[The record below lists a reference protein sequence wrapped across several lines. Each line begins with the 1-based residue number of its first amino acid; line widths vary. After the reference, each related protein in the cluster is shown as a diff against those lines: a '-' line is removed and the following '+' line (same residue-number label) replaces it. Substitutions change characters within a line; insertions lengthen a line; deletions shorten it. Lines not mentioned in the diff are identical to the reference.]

1 MAGADKGDTKTMQ
14 NPFTD
19 PRPRGYFV
27 GASIFVLVG
36 TLIGLGV
43 SATLN
48 TAHSPVGGVDAV
60 VASTSAMAAGGSNM
74 QSPFVSVVEKALPAV
89 VFIDVRKKVAA
100 GGADDPQEELFRR
113 FFGNNGNPQQQPKQR
128 SQPSSGSGFIID
140 TQGHVLTNNHVVR
153 EADDITVTLN
163 DKRSF
168 KAKIVGA
175 DPETDVAV
183 IQIVGDH
190 LPVLPLGDSD
200 QLRVGDWAI
209 AIGNPLGQ
217 LRGSVTVGI
226 ISAQGRTDLNIWGGT
241 PSYQDFIQTD
251 ASINFGNSGGP
262 LCNING
268 EAIGI
273 NTAINTS
280 GQGIGFAI
288 PINLVRHVADQL
300 MATGKVK
307 RAWLGIQL
315 AELTP
320 ELAEGFG
327 LSEQRGILVNDV
339 IAGTPA
345 DRAGLKRNDVIV
357 EFDGQSVSDLPKFRL
372 KVADT
377 KVGSRVPLMVLRD
390 GKRIPVTVT
399 LSERPQDG
407 VADAKPRGG
416 EEDTAQASVSGLT
429 VRELTAEEKATTK
442 VSSGVLVTD
451 VADGSAAEDAGISVG
466 DIVEQV
472 GGRPVT
478 TAASMMKML
487 KDAKATKKH
496 AALLV
501 YHEGRAQFVALNLSE

>member
-1 MAGADKGDTKTMQ
+1 MQ

-27 GASIFVLVG
+27 GAFIFILVG

-43 SATLN
+43 SASLN
-48 TAHSPVGGVDAV
+48 ASHSPVGGVDAV
-60 VASTSAMAAGGSNM
+60 VASTSAMAAGGTAE
-74 QSPFVSVVEKALPAV
+74 SPFVSVVEKALPAV

-100 GGADDPQEELFRR
+100 GDSEDPQEQMFRR
-113 FFGNNGNPQQQPKQR
+113 FFGDNGNKAPQKQR
-128 SQPSSGSGFIID
+128 TQPSSGSGFIID

-153 EADDITVTLN
+153 DADDITVTLN
-163 DKRSF
+163 DKRTF
-168 KAKIVGA
+168 KAKVVGA

-200 QLRVGDWAI
+200 RLRVGDWAI

-300 MATGKVK
+300 MASGKVQ

-399 LSERPQDG
+399 LSERPVDG
-407 VADAKPRGG
+407 VANAVPKGG
-416 EEDTAQASVSGLT
+416 DEDVAPASVSGLT
-429 VRELTAEEKATTK
+429 VREMTAEEKSNTK
-442 VSSGVLVTD
+442 VSSGVLVTH
-451 VADGSAAEDAGISVG
+451 VAEGSAAEDAGIQPG

-472 GGRPVT
+472 GGKPVT
-478 TAASMMKML
+478 SAASLMKML
-487 KDAKATKKH
+487 KDTKVSKKH

-501 YHEGRAQFVALNLSE
+501 YHEGRAQFVALNLAE

>member
-1 MAGADKGDTKTMQ
+1 MQ

-27 GASIFVLVG
+27 GAFIFILVG

-43 SATLN
+43 SASLN
-48 TAHSPVGGVDAV
+48 VSHSPVGGVDAV
-60 VASTSAMAAGGSNM
+60 VASTSAMAAGGTAE
-74 QSPFVSVVEKALPAV
+74 SPFVSVVEKALPAV

-100 GGADDPQEELFRR
+100 GDSEDPQEQMFRR
-113 FFGNNGNPQQQPKQR
+113 FFGDNGNKAPQKQR
-128 SQPSSGSGFIID
+128 TQPSSGSGFIID

-153 EADDITVTLN
+153 DADDITVTLN
-163 DKRSF
+163 DKRTF
-168 KAKIVGA
+168 KAKVVGA

-200 QLRVGDWAI
+200 RLRVGDWAI

-300 MATGKVK
+300 MASGKVQ

-399 LSERPQDG
+399 LSERPVDG
-407 VADAKPRGG
+407 VANAVPKGG
-416 EEDTAQASVSGLT
+416 DEDVAPASVSGLT
-429 VRELTAEEKATTK
+429 VREMTAEEKSNTK
-442 VSSGVLVTD
+442 VSSGVLVTH
-451 VADGSAAEDAGISVG
+451 VAEGSAAEDAGIQPG

-472 GGRPVT
+472 GGKPVT
-478 TAASMMKML
+478 SAASLMKML
-487 KDAKATKKH
+487 KDTKVTKKH

-501 YHEGRAQFVALNLSE
+501 YHEGRAQFVALNLAE

>member
-1 MAGADKGDTKTMQ
+1 MQ

-27 GASIFVLVG
+27 GAFIFILVG

-43 SATLN
+43 SASLN
-48 TAHSPVGGVDAV
+48 ASHSPVGGVDAV
-60 VASTSAMAAGGSNM
+60 VASTSAMAAGGTAE
-74 QSPFVSVVEKALPAV
+74 SPFVSVVEKALPAV

-100 GGADDPQEELFRR
+100 GDSEDPQEQMFRR
-113 FFGNNGNPQQQPKQR
+113 FFGDNGNKAPQKQR
-128 SQPSSGSGFIID
+128 TQPSSGSGFIID

-153 EADDITVTLN
+153 DADDITVTLN
-163 DKRSF
+163 DKRTF
-168 KAKIVGA
+168 KAKVVGA

-200 QLRVGDWAI
+200 RLRVGDWAI

-300 MATGKVK
+300 MASGKVQ

-399 LSERPQDG
+399 LSERPVDG
-407 VADAKPRGG
+407 VANAVPKGG
-416 EEDTAQASVSGLT
+416 DEDVAPASVSGLT
-429 VRELTAEEKATTK
+429 VREMTAEEKSNTK
-442 VSSGVLVTD
+442 VSSGVLVTH
-451 VADGSAAEDAGISVG
+451 VAEGSAAEDAGIQPG

-472 GGRPVT
+472 GGKPVT
-478 TAASMMKML
+478 SAASLMKML
-487 KDAKATKKH
+487 KDTKVTKKH

-501 YHEGRAQFVALNLSE
+501 YHEGRAQFVALNLAE

>member
-1 MAGADKGDTKTMQ
+1 MP

-27 GASIFVLVG
+27 GAIVLVVIG
-36 TLIGLGV
+36 ALIGLGV
-43 SATLN
+43 SASLD
-48 TAHSPVGGVDAV
+48 ASRARLGAVDAV
-60 VASTSAMAAGGSNM
+60 VASTGSSALNGGAGE
-74 QSPFVSVVEKALPAV
+74 SPFVGVVDKALPAV
-89 VFIDVRKKVAA
+89 VFIDVRKKVSA
-100 GGADDPQEELFRR
+100 GSSDDPQEEWFRR
-113 FFGNNGNPQQQPKQR
+113 FFGDNGRRPR
-128 SQPSSGSGFIID
+128 VQPSSGSGFIID
-140 TQGHVLTNNHVVR
+140 GQGHVLTNNHVVR
-153 EADDITVTLN
+153 DADDITVTLN
-163 DKRSF
+163 DRRTF
-168 KAKIVGA
+168 KAKVVGS

-183 IQIVGDH
+183 IQIRGDH

-262 LCNING
+262 LCNIHG

-288 PINLVRHVADQL
+288 PINLVKHVADQL
-300 MATGKVK
+300 MASGKVQ

-327 LSEQRGILVNDV
+327 LSEQKGILVQDV

-345 DRAGLKRNDVIV
+345 EKAGLKRNDVIV
-357 EFDGQSVSDLPKFRL
+357 EYDGQSVSDLPKFRL

-377 KVGSRVPLMVLRD
+377 KIGSRVPITVLRD
-390 GKRIPVTVT
+390 GKRIPLTVT
-399 LSERPQDG
+399 LSERPPDA
-407 VADAKPRGG
+407 VAQVQPSVG
-416 EEDTAQASVSGLT
+416 ESTAPAAIAGLR
-429 VRELTAEEKATTK
+429 VRELAADEKANAK
-442 VSSGVLVTD
+442 VQSGVVVTD
-451 VADGSAAEDAGISVG
+451 VADGSAADEAGIQQG
-466 DIVEQV
+466 DIIEQV
-472 GGRPVT
+472 GGKTVT
-478 TAASMMKML
+478 TAASLTRML
-487 KDAKATKKH
+487 KDAKASRKH

-501 YHEGRAQFVALNLSE
+501 YRDGRAQFVPLSLAE

>member
-1 MAGADKGDTKTMQ
+1 MQ

-27 GASIFVLVG
+27 GAFMLILVG
-36 TLIGLGV
+36 ALIGLGV
-43 SATLN
+43 STSLNATR
-48 TAHSPVGGVDAV
+48 SPGGTVDAV
-60 VASTSAMAAGGSNM
+60 AASTSALTAGAGE
-74 QSPFVSVVEKALPAV
+74 SPFVSVVEKTLPAV
-89 VFIDVRKKVAA
+89 VFVDVRKKVAA
-100 GGADDPQEELFRR
+100 GEPGDPQEEMFRR
-113 FFGNNGNPQQQPKQR
+113 FFGDNNNRRPR
-128 SQPSSGSGFIID
+128 VQPSSGSGFIID
-140 TQGHVLTNNHVVR
+140 SQGHILTNNHVVR
-153 EADDITVTLN
+153 DADDITVTLN
-163 DKRSF
+163 DHRTF
-168 KAKIVGA
+168 KAKVVGS
-175 DPETDVAV
+175 DSETDVAV
-183 IQIVGDH
+183 IQISGDH
-190 LPVLPLGDSD
+190 LPVMPLGDSD

-241 PSYQDFIQTD
+241 PQYQDFIQTD

-262 LCNING
+262 LCNIRG

-300 MATGKVK
+300 MATGKVQ

-327 LSEQRGILVNDV
+327 LSEQKGILVQDV
-339 IAGTPA
+339 ITGTPA
-345 DRAGLKRNDVIV
+345 ERAGLKRNDVIV
-357 EFDGQSVSDLPKFRL
+357 EYDGQSVSDLPKFRL

-390 GKRIPVTVT
+390 GRRIPVTVT
-399 LSERPQDG
+399 LSERPKDG
-407 VADAKPRGG
+407 QVA
-416 EEDTAQASVSGLT
+416 AQPQPGDSAEPAATMAGLK
-429 VRELTAEEKATTK
+429 VRELTAEEKANAK
-442 VSSGVLVTD
+442 IDAGVTVTD
-451 VADGSAAEDAGISVG
+451 VADGSAAAEAGIQPG
-466 DIVEQV
+466 DVIEQV
-472 GGRPVT
+472 GGKPVT
-478 TAASMMKML
+478 SAATLTRML
-487 KDAKATKKH
+487 KDAKASRKH

-501 YHEGRAQFVALNLSE
+501 LRDGQAQFIALSLSE